1 MDYSKLQREKDGTSK
16 VKVFSEI
23 EGRKGMKKHNNF
35 LTKQKL
41 VNTKK

>member
-1 MDYSKLQREKDGTSK
+1 MKWITPNCREKKMGQ

-35 LTKQKL
+35 F
-41 VNTKK
+41 N